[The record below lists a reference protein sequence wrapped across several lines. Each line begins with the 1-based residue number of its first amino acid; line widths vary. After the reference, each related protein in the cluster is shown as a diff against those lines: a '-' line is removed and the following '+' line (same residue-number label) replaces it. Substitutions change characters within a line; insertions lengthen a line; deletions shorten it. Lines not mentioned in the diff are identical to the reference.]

1 MFEGEVMLSEKRL
14 GLYLLVITIITIG
27 ILYIINKPSWSVYP
41 LIGFPLIFYFA
52 LVLPE
57 YKKITTPD
65 QFFLLDRR
73 MRSPQF
79 RHTYVVTNVGLASSL
94 IFSAYIGF
102 YFGISAMFWGP
113 LTWAIG
119 IGFYYL
125 IFPKIVPHLKSDHT
139 LHEFLANRYSRTDKQ
154 NEKLR
159 FLTSITTSIIFFALM
174 SVEIYMASI
183 ILKPIMGNAPAIA
196 IAVIVALVAFTYSY
210 IAGYSGVVK
219 TDKYQLYLMIF
230 ASIVMLLVVVALLFF
245 QKPDVSVPSE
255 LKYIFSMN
263 WKMVIAIFLVSLPYQ
278 LCMMDMWQRT
288 FAMGKCYKSDN
299 DLIVNI
305 RKQLLIS
312 TIIYTFFFWIFMSVG
327 ICVRSIFGSEVDP
340 NLILNKFFELTGEFG
355 SIGHLFFGLILMGII
370 AAIISTVDSY
380 LNSMTQTFMYDIYS
394 TKINKKL
401 YKSFPTFSQIE
412 KKRFVNISRFFIP
425 IFGICGIILVF
436 FVFEIFNFLM
446 NIYTLAIILFP
457 ATLYA
462 VFKEKRR
469 LNFKSAYISILVGIF
484 IVVLLSFIGTFA
496 SWVEEIS
503 FSIPLIGK
511 ILITRE
517 DIPLYAP
524 IIGIALSFILIWIKF
539 KSKES

>member
-1 MFEGEVMLSEKRL
+1 MLERGVMISEKRL
-14 GLYLLVITIITIG
+14 VIYLIVITIIIVG
-27 ILYIINKPSWSVYP
+27 ILFIINKPSWAPYP
-41 LIGFPLIFYFA
+41 LIGFPLIFYLA

-102 YFGISAMFWGP
+102 YFGISAMLWGP

-139 LHEFLANRYSRTDKQ
+139 LHEFLANRYSRTDEQ

-159 FLTSITTSIIFFALM
+159 FLTSITTSIIFLALM
-174 SVEIYMASI
+174 SIEIYMASI

-219 TDKYQLYLMIF
+219 TDKYQFYLMIF
-230 ASIVMLLVVVALLFF
+230 ASIVIFLVVVLLYFR
-245 QKPDVSVPSE
+245 KPDFSIPSE
-255 LKYIFSMN
+255 LTYVSSMS
-263 WKMVIAIFLVSLPYQ
+263 WKMVIALFLVSLPYQ

-288 FAMGKCYKSDN
+288 FAMSKCYKSDN
-299 DLIVNI
+299 DLIVNV

-312 TIIYTFFFWIFMSVG
+312 TLLYTFLFWIFMSVG
-327 ICVRSIFGSEVDP
+327 ICVRSIFGSKVDP
-340 NLILNKFFELTGEFG
+340 NFILIKFFELTREFG
-355 SIGHLFFGLILMGII
+355 SIGYLLFGFILMGII

-401 YKSFPTFSQIE
+401 YKNFPKFSQID
-412 KKRFVNISRFFIP
+412 KKRFVNISRFFTP
-425 IFGICGIILVF
+425 VFGICGIILVF

-462 VFKEKRR
+462 VFKEKKK
-469 LNFKSAYISILVGIF
+469 LNFKSAYISIFVGIV
-484 IVVLLSFIGTFA
+484 IVVLLSIIGTFT
-496 SWVEEIS
+496 SWVREIS
-503 FSIPLIGK
+503 FSFPLIGK
-511 ILITRE
+511 ILITRG

-524 IIGIALSFILIWIKF
+524 IVGIAFSFILIWIKF
-539 KSKES
+539 RSKES